1 MKNMDVA
8 QREPVWMAV
17 STLYL
22 DTEVQWYT
30 YRAIAKVIKE
40 SPYTLDEIKVINKT
54 EVFPVLVTNLIS
66 VAGVW
71 SGFDEAW
78 LTEEITKSLNNRNR
92 LKKLWSTLTF
102 KMFSKM
108 FDEHWEAVERYI
120 KEE

>member
-1 MKNMDVA
+1 MDVT
-8 QREPVWMAV
+8 QREPVWIAV
-17 STLYL
+17 SNLYL

-30 YRAIAKVIKE
+30 YRSIAKVIEE
-40 SPYTLDEIKVINKT
+40 SPYTLAEIKVMNKT

-78 LTEEITKSLNNRNR
+78 LTDEITKSLNNRNR
-92 LKKLWSTLTF
+92 LKMLWSTLTF

-108 FDEHWEAVERYI
+108 FDQHWEAVERYL
-120 KEE
+120 KED